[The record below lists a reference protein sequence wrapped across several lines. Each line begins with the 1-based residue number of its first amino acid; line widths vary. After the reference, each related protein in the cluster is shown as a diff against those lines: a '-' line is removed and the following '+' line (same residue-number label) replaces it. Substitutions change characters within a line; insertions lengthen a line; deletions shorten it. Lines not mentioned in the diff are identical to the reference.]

1 MTSKKEI
8 FRFLW
13 KCFFGRKNR
22 RIAF

>member
-8 FRFLW
+8 SRFLW
-13 KCFFGRKNR
+13 KCFFWRNNR

>member
-22 RIAF
+22 KIAF